1 MVGVGG
7 LEPPTSRTRTVRA
20 TKLRHT
26 PTVRKFIIAP
36 LGTVVNGRS
45 VPTLHGTS
53 YRRPQQGR

>member
-26 PTVRKFIIAP
+26 PTVRKFIIATS
-36 LGTVVNGRS
+36 GAVVNGTRGKE
-45 VPTLHGTS
+45 PFDA
-53 YRRPQQGR
+53 RRACSDRF